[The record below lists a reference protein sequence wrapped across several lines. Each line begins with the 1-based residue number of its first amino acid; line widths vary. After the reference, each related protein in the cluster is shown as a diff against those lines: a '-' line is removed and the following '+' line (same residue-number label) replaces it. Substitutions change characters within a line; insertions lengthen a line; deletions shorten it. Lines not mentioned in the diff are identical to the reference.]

1 MFDRNAIG
9 ENMLKMIVKSGMTV
23 EQFAKE
29 IGVNTDTL
37 QRWLDG
43 SRQITVYALY
53 RSARCLRT
61 SMDSL
66 CEGIAEY

>member
-9 ENMLKMIVKSGMTV
+9 GNMLKMIVKSGMTV
-23 EQFAKE
+23 EQFAKK

-53 RSARCLRT
+53 RSARFLGT

-66 CEGIAEY
+66 CEGIAKY